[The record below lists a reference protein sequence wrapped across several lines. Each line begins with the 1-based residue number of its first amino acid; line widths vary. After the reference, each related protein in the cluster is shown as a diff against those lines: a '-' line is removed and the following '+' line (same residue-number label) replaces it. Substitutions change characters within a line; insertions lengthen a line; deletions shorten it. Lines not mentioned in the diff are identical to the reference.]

1 MYNKKT
7 ILPVNEKGF
16 YGNFGGAYI
25 PEILYNN
32 VKNLEIAFAEALDD
46 PSFTRKMEDCRM
58 REMRVSR
65 HAHQIML
72 CLSIQM
78 IMWIGIMSLP
88 CGV

>member
-46 PSFTRKMEDCRM
+46 PSFTRDRKS
-58 REMRVSR
+58 V
-65 HAHQIML
+65 
-72 CLSIQM
+72 
-78 IMWIGIMSLP
+78 
-88 CGV
+88 V